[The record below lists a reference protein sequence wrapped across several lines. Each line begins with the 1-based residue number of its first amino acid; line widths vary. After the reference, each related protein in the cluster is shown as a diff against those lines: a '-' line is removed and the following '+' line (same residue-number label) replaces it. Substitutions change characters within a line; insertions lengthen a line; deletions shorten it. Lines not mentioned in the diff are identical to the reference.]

1 MPVNLSRRAP
11 KPYTFSEY
19 PKMVWDPE
27 TGEGFVAKGAYEVP
41 DGYLD
46 RHPKDPK
53 HAPVAVAEGAEA
65 PSEFGALSVAE
76 MDRRAVLDALRRRGA
91 SFNARASTDELR
103 ALLAGRP
110 Q

>member
-1 MPVNLSRRAP
+1 MPQNLGRKIP

-19 PKMVWDPE
+19 PKMVWDPD
-27 TGEGFVAKGAYEVP
+27 TGESFTAKGAYEVP

-46 RHPKDPK
+46 CHPGDPK
-53 HAPVAVAEGAEA
+53 RTQAVAEPADAYLEGSA
-65 PSEFGALSVAE
+65 PPALP
-76 MDRRAVLDALRRRGA
+76 MDRRGLLDALRRRGTP
-91 SFNARASTDELR
+91 FNQRASNDELR